1 MLLSWIRRFAGD
13 DGGGL
18 SPRARARYE
27 LFCGLLGIF
36 FNLCLFGIKLAAG
49 LLSGSVAVLSDA
61 FNNLSDLGSSAVGV
75 VGAKLSAQQPDEK
88 HPYGHGRLEY
98 IAALCV
104 AVMILL
110 VGLELGKSSVEKFFS
125 PAPVTF
131 SVLTAVILL
140 LSVLCKLFMFW
151 YNRRI
156 GKRIDSVLLRAAAQD
171 SLFDAIATTVVLL
184 GSVLGLFVSFPV
196 DALLGVCVSLLILR
210 GGISVAK
217 ETIDLLIGEAPDEA
231 LSSSL
236 RALVL
241 SGEGVLGAHDLII
254 HNYGPGRNIASVH
267 AEVDANC
274 DLCRTH
280 EVIDALEQRAKTEL
294 GTTLVIHMDPIIT
307 DDPRLD
313 ALRER
318 LAAVIA
324 EVDPAY
330 SFHDFRITDGEQ
342 QINLIFDIVVPLS
355 QKESEYEKKLQ
366 QIKNALQALDPRYRV
381 VLTLDRH

>member
-1 MLLSWIRRFAGD
+1 M
-13 DGGGL
+13 
-18 SPRARARYE
+18 
-27 LFCGLLGIF
+27 
-36 FNLCLFGIKLAAG
+36 
-49 LLSGSVAVLSDA
+49 
-61 FNNLSDLGSSAVGV
+61 
-75 VGAKLSAQQPDEK
+75 
-88 HPYGHGRLEY
+88 
-98 IAALCV
+98 
-104 AVMILL
+104 
-110 VGLELGKSSVEKFFS
+110 
-125 PAPVTF
+125 
-131 SVLTAVILL
+131 
-140 LSVLCKLFMFW
+140 
-151 YNRRI
+151 
-156 GKRIDSVLLRAAAQD
+156 
-171 SLFDAIATTVVLL
+171 
-184 GSVLGLFVSFPV
+184 
-196 DALLGVCVSLLILR
+196 
-210 GGISVAK
+210 
-217 ETIDLLIGEAPDEA
+217 
-231 LSSSL
+231 
-236 RALVL
+236 
-241 SGEGVLGAHDLII
+241 
-254 HNYGPGRNIASVH
+254 H

-355 QKESEYEKKLQ
+355 QKESEYERKLQ

>member
-231 LSSSL
+231 LTFSCTVS
-236 RALVL
+236 
-241 SGEGVLGAHDLII
+241 AH
-254 HNYGPGRNIASVH
+254 
-267 AEVDANC
+267 
-274 DLCRTH
+274 
-280 EVIDALEQRAKTEL
+280 IDAA
-294 GTTLVIHMDPIIT
+294 
-307 DDPRLD
+307 
-313 ALRER
+313 
-318 LAAVIA
+318 LAALDLVPRAAHESAPEAWAICENILA
-324 EVDPAY
+324 LGMPAAAAQAI
-330 SFHDFRITDGEQ
+330 DKITDG
-342 QINLIFDIVVPLS
+342 S
-355 QKESEYEKKLQ
+355 AAHAAGKES
-366 QIKNALQALDPRYRV
+366 
-381 VLTLDRH
+381 